1 MKYLFIFL
9 VCFYSIDIY
18 SQSNSSTSGIFNVRT
33 TWVTPSSVQNGIN
46 ILDGHTI
53 SVPDGKIFYSGKI
66 TFNGSGKLNLNTT
79 GKWMPNVPLTSLKN
93 CKDIL
98 FYYPMSTSGVYTI
111 DPDGSGPTVS
121 TNCYCDMDTD
131 GGGWTLVLNYLHKRN
146 TDPELN
152 IFTNSLPILGST
164 TLGIDESLSTTTWGH
179 VSNNYLSKFT
189 FSELRF
195 FGKTSGHT
203 RIIHFK
209 TSHAGTIDYFKLG
222 SGGMLGFKNY
232 ITTYNDH
239 TGKLPASTTNYYE
252 DQNDK
257 AMTFFPFWVSGQ
269 YHWGIKGGRRW
280 EVDDYTVSTG
290 NGYQNDTYHQIWI
303 R

>member
-1 MKYLFIFL
+1 MKYLFIYL
-9 VCFYSIDIY
+9 ASFYSIDLF
-18 SQSNSSTSGIFNVRT
+18 SQSNSSTSGGFNNRA
-33 TWVTPSSVQNGIN
+33 TWVTPSSVQNGIT

-111 DPDGSGPTVS
+111 DPDGSGSTAS

-131 GGGWTLVLNYLHKRN
+131 GGGWTLVLNYLHKGGTN
-146 TDPELN
+146 PVLN
-152 IFTNSLPILGST
+152 PRSSNLPLLGST
-164 TLGIDESLSTTTWGH
+164 ILGTDESGTNFWGH
-179 VSNNYLSKFT
+179 AIPSYLNAFV

-195 FGKTSGHT
+195 YGKTSNSHG
-203 RIIHFK
+203 RVIHFK
-209 TSHAGTIDYFKLG
+209 TSHLGTRTYFRTG
-222 SGGMLGFKNY
+222 TGTMDGIQSNY
-232 ITTYNDH
+232 TLFSDH
-239 TGKLPASTTNYYE
+239 SANLPNRARDFYTNQDNY
-252 DQNDK
+252 
-257 AMTFFPFWVSGQ
+257 AMTNFPFWLGGT
-269 YHWGIKGGRRW
+269 YHWGIRGANARW
-280 EVDDYTVSTG
+280 EVDDFPG
-290 NGYQNDTYHQIWI
+290 NSSHNTYHQVWI

>member
-1 MKYLFIFL
+1 MKYIFIFL
-9 VCFYSIDIY
+9 VYIYSIDLF
-18 SQSNSSTSGIFNVRT
+18 SQTTSSTSGNFNDRAI
-33 TWVTPSSVQNGIN
+33 WVTPSSIQNGLT

-53 SVPDGKIFYSGKI
+53 SVPDGKVFYSGKI

-111 DPDGSGPTVS
+111 DPDGSGSTSS

-131 GGGWTLVLNYLHKRN
+131 GGGWTLVLNYLHKGGTN
-146 TDPELN
+146 PNLLLK
-152 IFTNSLPILGST
+152 TNSLPLLGSIN
-164 TLGIDESLSTTTWGH
+164 LGTDESGSSTTWGH
-179 VSNNYLSKFT
+179 ASNSYLNKFT

-195 FGKTSGHT
+195 YGKTSGHT

-209 TSHAGTIDYFKLG
+209 TSHSGTISYFKSG
-222 SGGMLGFKNY
+222 SGSMNGIQNSSNY
-232 ITTYNDH
+232 IILSGHSAY
-239 TGKLPASTTNYYE
+239 LPASSNSFFT
-252 DQNDK
+252 DQSNL
-257 AMTFFPFWVSGQ
+257 AMTNFPFWLNGT
-269 YHWGIKGGRRW
+269 YHWGIRGLDARW
-280 EVDDYTVSTG
+280 EVDNYP
-290 NGYQNDTYHQIWI
+290 NDFSLNTFHQIWI